1 MKIARFFILFI
12 LLAGLI
18 TACSTTEESAPKT
31 VTETPAEQ
39 ATEERPQKQE
49 ADPVEPELET
59 PKEPVK
65 TAENEYYPGFPR
77 GKVLPATIIRV
88 VDGDT
93 VNINLNG
100 KEETVRLLLVDT
112 PETVHP
118 SKPVQPFGPEAS
130 ALAKETLT
138 PGKQVEI
145 EIDVSERDK
154 YGRLLCYLYVDGKM
168 FNELLLEK
176 GLARVAYIYA
186 PNTRYVDQFYNVQK
200 QAQAK
205 EIGIWSIENYASD
218 QGFEEETAE
227 TPSPGSITTGE
238 CTIKGNINSRGEK
251 IYHMPD
257 QQFYDVTK
265 PEEMF
270 CTEEEAQKA
279 GYRKSKR

>member
-1 MKIARFFILFI
+1 MNLTRFFILFI
-12 LLAGLI
+12 TLTGLLTGCA
-18 TACSTTEESAPKT
+18 TTEKSTPKT
-31 VTETPAEQ
+31 AKPETPAEQ
-39 ATEERPQKQE
+39 TTEQSPKQQ
-49 ADPVEPELET
+49 
-59 PKEPVK
+59 EPVI
-65 TAENEYYPGFPR
+65 TEQEETSTETVHDNEYYPGFPR
-77 GKVLPATIIRV
+77 GKVLPATIVRV

-93 VNINLNG
+93 ININLNG
-100 KEETVRLLLVDT
+100 KDETVRLLLVDT

-138 PGKQVEI
+138 PGKQVEV

-154 YGRLLCYLYVDGKM
+154 YGRLLCYLYVDGTM

-186 PNTRYVDQFYNVQK
+186 PNTRYVDQFYEVQK

-205 EIGIWSIENYASD
+205 AIGIWSIENYATD
-218 QGFEEETAE
+218 QGFEEENPE
-227 TPSPGSITTGE
+227 TPAPGSITIGE

-270 CTEEEAQKA
+270 CTEEEAQNA

>member
-1 MKIARFFILFI
+1 MNITRFFILI
-12 LLAGLI
+12 LLLAGLV
-18 TACSTTEESAPKT
+18 TGCAHEEASPKKEPEKPT
-31 VTETPAEQ
+31 GQVTEKSP
-39 ATEERPQKQE
+39 PQE
-49 ADPVEPELET
+49 AVDQEET
-59 PKEPVK
+59 STEPVNP
-65 TAENEYYPGFPR
+65 ENEYYPGFPR
-77 GKVLPATIIRV
+77 GKVLPASIVRV

-93 VNINLNG
+93 VNINVNG

-130 ALAKETLT
+130 AFAKETLT

-154 YGRLLCYLYVDGKM
+154 YGRLLGYLYVDGKM

-176 GLARVAYIYA
+176 GLARVAYVYA

-205 EIGIWSIENYASD
+205 SIGIWSIENYATE
-218 QGFEEETAE
+218 QGFEEKTAE
-227 TPSPGSITTGE
+227 NPSPDSISSGE
-238 CTIKGNINSRGEK
+238 CTIKGNISSSREK
-251 IYHMPD
+251 IYHMPG
-257 QQFYDVTK
+257 QQHYEVTK
-265 PEEMF
+265 PEAMF
-270 CTEEEAQKA
+270 CSEEEAQAA